1 MMSNNSDMTGGG
13 VQLTL
18 APMRKLSAVLLLL
31 AGLAACAVDPHKVA
45 DHTIYADEEERL
57 THDGALR
64 FAVVGNLREKVPVQD
79 ALAKRA
85 AHDGVTEALVND
97 LRDNVDRK
105 GLDFVALMGDSVR
118 WSDTKT
124 WKGFDLLWREVLD
137 GESIPT
143 TEGYRI
149 PAMPV
154 AGDHEYLGDNK
165 LTAMEGAFPG
175 VGVDIGYA
183 RVASWYHFD
192 VRVEDTIWRFVV
204 LDSNKKKLGSRWNE
218 QLYWLPRAC
227 EGKYHNMV
235 IFMHHPVVTLAGE
248 SDKDGAPSELLETIE
263 DNINPAK
270 IKAIFSGDPSSS
282 EVLLPSGNLGAA
294 MFTAGGGGAPAD
306 LTERWGNRVDLG
318 YGDVQLEPLYDL
330 KLQSRFD
337 EAAEAQGFPEGVI
350 DRAKGSGS
358 WEGFT
363 AAYDPKYFPLYGWF
377 KVEIT
382 GEDLNVTFQSYDGE
396 GFDTIYRIDLEEDRW
411 RAGS

>member
-1 MMSNNSDMTGGG
+1 MTPDGH
-13 VQLTL
+13 QLTL
-18 APMRKLSAVLLLL
+18 APMSKLSATLLLL
-31 AGLAACAVDPHKVA
+31 AGLAACAVDPHKIA
-45 DHTIYADEEERL
+45 DHAIYADEEDAL
-57 THDGALR
+57 TSDGPLS
-64 FAVVGNLREKVPVQD
+64 FAVVGNLRDPMPLVDK
-79 ALAKRA
+79 LAKRVE
-85 AHDGVTEALVND
+85 HDGVTEALVSD
-97 LRDNVDRK
+97 LRKGVDRK
-105 GLDFVALMGDSVR
+105 DLDFVALMGDSVR
-118 WSDTKT
+118 WSDSKT

-154 AGDHEYLGDNK
+154 AGDHEYVLDK
-165 LTAMEGAFPG
+165 HLTAMEGAFPG

-192 VRVEDTIWRFVV
+192 VRVDDTIWRFVV
-204 LDSNKKKLGSRWNE
+204 LDSNKKELGSRWNE

-235 IFMHHPVVTLAGE
+235 IFMHHPIVTLAGE

-263 DNINPAK
+263 DNTNPAK
-270 IKAIFSGDPSSS
+270 IKAIFSGDPSAS

-306 LTERWGNRVDLG
+306 TVERWGNAVDLG
-318 YGDVQLEPLYDL
+318 YGDVQLEPLFDL
-330 KLQSRFD
+330 KLQSQFD
-337 EAAEAQGFPEGVI
+337 DAAASQDFPETVV
-350 DRAKGSGS
+350 DKAKGSGT

-363 AAYDPKYFPLYGWF
+363 AAYDPKYFPLYGYF

-382 GEDLNVTFQSYDGE
+382 GEDMNVTYRSYDNGE
-396 GFDTIYRIDLEEDRW
+396 FDTIYRIDLEEDRW
-411 RAGS
+411 KAGS